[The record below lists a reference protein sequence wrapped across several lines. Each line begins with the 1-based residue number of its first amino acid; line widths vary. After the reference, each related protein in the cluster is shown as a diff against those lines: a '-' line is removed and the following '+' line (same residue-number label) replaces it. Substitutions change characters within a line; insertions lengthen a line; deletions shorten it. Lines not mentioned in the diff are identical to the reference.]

1 MRPDLYRIVSYTVLA
16 CLVALGGCSTTIG
29 KTDVEQGVYAADD
42 LPQFVDDT
50 SALPLTVVEPEY
62 VIGVG
67 DKLDVVF
74 LFHSSL
80 TTRDLLVRRD
90 GRISLPYIGDQ
101 MAAGVTPM
109 TLDSL
114 LTSRFSE
121 ILREPNVAVI
131 VREPAEQNVYVL
143 GEVERPGE
151 YHFESE
157 LSIVQSIAMAGGLK
171 EGASGE
177 HAVLIRRQGLN
188 RIVGVEIDVKGIMVG
203 ARLQNDVH
211 LRNYDVVYVPQRPLY
226 SAAEFVQVVWD
237 IVQPPLDAVFRGW
250 QIATLSSSY
259 ELIRP
264 ATTTQE

>member
-1 MRPDLYRIVSYTVLA
+1 MRPDLYRIVAYATLA
-16 CLVALGGCSTTIG
+16 CLVTLEGCSTTIG
-29 KTDVEQGVYAADD
+29 KSDVEHGVYAADD
-42 LPQFVDDT
+42 LPQFVEDT
-50 SALPLTVVEPEY
+50 SSPPPMVVEPEY

-74 LFHSSL
+74 LFHSNL
-80 TTRDLLVRRD
+80 TTRDLVVRRD

-114 LTSRFSE
+114 LTTRFSE
-121 ILREPNVAVI
+121 ILHEPSVAVI
-131 VREPAEQNVYVL
+131 VREPARQNVYVL
-143 GEVERPGE
+143 GEVESPGE
-151 YHFESE
+151 YHFDDA

-171 EGASGE
+171 KGASGE

-203 ARLQNDVH
+203 ARLQNDVR

-226 SAAEFVQVVWD
+226 SAADFMQAVWD
-237 IVQPPLDAVFRGW
+237 IVGPPLDAVFKGW
-250 QIATLSSSY
+250 QIANLSASY
-259 ELIRP
+259 EFFRT
-264 ATTTQE
+264 TTTQE

>member
-1 MRPDLYRIVSYTVLA
+1 MRPDLYRIVAYTVLV

-29 KTDVEQGVYAADD
+29 RSDPERGVYAADD
-42 LPQFVDDT
+42 LPQFVEDT
-50 SALPLTVVEPEY
+50 SALPAVVVEPEY

-67 DKLDVVF
+67 DKMDVVF
-74 LFHSSL
+74 LFHTNL
-80 TTRDLLVRRD
+80 TTRELVVRRD

-101 MAAGVTPM
+101 MAAGITPM

-114 LTSRFSE
+114 LTVRFSE

-131 VREPAEQNVYVL
+131 IRQPADQNVYVL
-143 GEVERPGE
+143 GEVERPGG
-151 YHFESE
+151 YSFESE

-203 ARLQNDVH
+203 ASLGNDVR

-226 SAAEFVQVVWD
+226 SAADFMQAVWE
-237 IVQPPLDAVFRGW
+237 IVQPPLDAVFTGW
-250 QIATLSSSY
+250 QIANLSSSY
-259 ELIRP
+259 EFFRR
-264 ATTTQE
+264 TTAQE